1 MHEYHSS
8 PAREYKIEVKDRD
21 MNQILVIGSLNMDVV
36 VRMERLPAL
45 GETVLGE
52 EYWNNPGGKGA
63 NQAYAARLAGG
74 QVAMLGSVGT
84 DKYGVRM
91 LELLEKAGVQVMDIQ
106 RDSGQST
113 GTAFVLTGTDG
124 SNSIVVVPGANS
136 TCSSEYLAENAELFS
151 KAACVLLQLEIPLES
166 VCSAIRQAK
175 TLGKLVIL
183 NPAPARQ
190 DIPEDLFPL
199 LDVITPNET
208 ELSVLTGGPAG
219 TVEEIEQSAK
229 LLLYKGVRNVVVTL
243 GARGS
248 LIVNQNGALLV
259 PARKVSAVDTTGA
272 GDCFNGVLAV
282 ALSAGMPL
290 EKAVLR
296 ANLAASISVTRSG
309 ALTSMPTLE
318 DLESLWQMFS
328 RDDMS
333 YVAEG

>member
-113 GTAFVLTGTDG
+113 GTAFALTGTDG

-175 TLGKLVIL
+175 ALGNLVIL

-199 LDVITPNET
+199 VDVITQNKT
-208 ELSVLTGGPAG
+208 ELSVL

-229 LLLYKGVRNVVVTL
+229 LLLQKGVRNVVVTL

-296 ANLAASISVTRSG
+296 ANLAASISVTRRG

>member
-190 DIPEDLFPL
+190 
-199 LDVITPNET
+199 
-208 ELSVLTGGPAG
+208 
-219 TVEEIEQSAK
+219 
-229 LLLYKGVRNVVVTL
+229 
-243 GARGS
+243 
-248 LIVNQNGALLV
+248 
-259 PARKVSAVDTTGA
+259 AVDTTGA

-296 ANLAASISVTRSG
+296 ANLAASISVTRRG

>member
-229 LLLYKGVRNVVVTL
+229 LLWW
-243 GARGS
+243 S
-248 LIVNQNGALLV
+248 L
-259 PARKVSAVDTTGA
+259 
-272 GDCFNGVLAV
+272 
-282 ALSAGMPL
+282 
-290 EKAVLR
+290 
-296 ANLAASISVTRSG
+296 
-309 ALTSMPTLE
+309 
-318 DLESLWQMFS
+318 
-328 RDDMS
+328 
-333 YVAEG
+333 

>member
-113 GTAFVLTGTDG
+113 GTAFVLTLRMEATA
-124 SNSIVVVPGANS
+124 SWWS
-136 TCSSEYLAENAELFS
+136 
-151 KAACVLLQLEIPLES
+151 
-166 VCSAIRQAK
+166 
-175 TLGKLVIL
+175 
-183 NPAPARQ
+183 PAPT
-190 DIPEDLFPL
+190 L
-199 LDVITPNET
+199 
-208 ELSVLTGGPAG
+208 PAHQS
-219 TVEEIEQSAK
+219 IWLKMQNSFLKPPACFCNWRFRWRACAAPSAK
-229 LLLYKGVRNVVVTL
+229 PRHW
-243 GARGS
+243 
-248 LIVNQNGALLV
+248 
-259 PARKVSAVDTTGA
+259 VSW
-272 GDCFNGVLAV
+272 
-282 ALSAGMPL
+282 S
-290 EKAVLR
+290 
-296 ANLAASISVTRSG
+296 S
-309 ALTSMPTLE
+309 
-318 DLESLWQMFS
+318 
-328 RDDMS
+328 
-333 YVAEG
+333 

>member
-45 GETVLGE
+45 GETVWGE

-84 DKYGVRM
+84 DKYGVRL

-166 VCSAIRQAK
+166 VCSAI
-175 TLGKLVIL
+175 
-183 NPAPARQ
+183 
-190 DIPEDLFPL
+190 
-199 LDVITPNET
+199 
-208 ELSVLTGGPAG
+208 
-219 TVEEIEQSAK
+219 
-229 LLLYKGVRNVVVTL
+229 
-243 GARGS
+243 
-248 LIVNQNGALLV
+248 
-259 PARKVSAVDTTGA
+259 
-272 GDCFNGVLAV
+272 CVLACSGTSGI
-282 ALSAGMPL
+282 A
-290 EKAVLR
+290 
-296 ANLAASISVTRSG
+296 TRSV
-309 ALTSMPTLE
+309 S
-318 DLESLWQMFS
+318 
-328 RDDMS
+328 
-333 YVAEG
+333 